1 MGAEGGRRGPPLADP
16 SQAFHYEDAMQAVI
30 ETSLGCPIALNVA
43 MNPILEDQLV
53 KALLETGR
61 TTH

>member
-1 MGAEGGRRGPPLADP
+1 MGAGGGPLAGL
-16 SQAFHYEDAMQAVI
+16 SQTFQYEDAMQAVI
-30 ETSLGCPIALNVA
+30 KTSLGCPIALNVA

-61 TTH
+61 ATH